1 MSVKELMQRIASG
14 EPVEPDTMLMAL
26 ARAVVQLQDVIGVEE
41 LAEPDPDNAQAEG
54 DEATDPPMGND

>member
-1 MSVKELMQRIASG
+1 MSVKELLARVTSG

-41 LAEPDPDNAQAEG
+41 LAEPDPDNAQMEG
-54 DEATDPPMGND
+54 DDPPMGND

>member
-1 MSVKELMQRIASG
+1 MSVKELLARVASG

-41 LAEPDPDNAQAEG
+41 IAEPDLDNAQAEG
-54 DEATDPPMGND
+54 DEADPPMGND

>member
-1 MSVKELMQRIASG
+1 
-14 EPVEPDTMLMAL
+14 MAL

-54 DEATDPPMGND
+54 DEAAAMGND